1 MSTRLNKSK
10 ILILGVTA
18 VGKGSLAFEL
28 AKHLNAEI
36 ISVDSMKVYRRL
48 DIGTAKPSAERRNQ
62 VPYHL
67 LDVVEPSES
76 FSVDRYLELA
86 GQAAEKI
93 QSAGKP
99 LIASGGTAMYIK
111 AMLYG
116 LFDGPACDPAIR
128 KKLKSEI
135 QSTGLIE
142 LHKRLA
148 AIDPPAAGRIHP
160 NDEKRIIR
168 ALEVHEL
175 TGKPISEFQQQWSAQ
190 TPNDWFVIGLRR
202 EKETESKRINLRVK
216 RMIEQGLVEEVKS
229 LLAESQPLSKQAR
242 VAIGYA
248 EIIEHLEGK
257 LSLEDAIEKI
267 KINTRKLAK
276 AQRTWFK
283 TFRNVNWIDI
293 APDAADETIL
303 KETLVILTYSKD

>member
-1 MSTRLNKSK
+1 MNTKRNKSK

-18 VGKGSLAFEL
+18 VGKGTLAFEL
-28 AKHLNAEI
+28 ARLLNTEI
-36 ISVDSMKVYRRL
+36 ISIDSMKVYRRMN
-48 DIGTAKPSAERRNQ
+48 IGTAKPSLERQKQ

-76 FSVDRYLELA
+76 FSVDRFLELT
-86 GQAAEKI
+86 GQAVDKI
-93 QSAGKP
+93 LSADKP
-99 LIASGGTAMYIK
+99 VIASGGTAMYIK

-116 LFDGPACDPAIR
+116 LFDGPACDPQIR

-135 QSTGLIE
+135 QSAGLLE
-142 LHKRLA
+142 LHRRLA
-148 AIDPPAAGRIHP
+148 DVDPQAADRIHP

-175 TGKPISEFQQQWSAQ
+175 TGKPISDLQQQWSAR

-216 RMIEQGLVEEVKS
+216 RMIEQGLVDEVKS
-229 LLAESQPLSKQAR
+229 LLAEPEPLSQQAR

-248 EIIEHLEGK
+248 EIIDHMEGK

-283 TFRNVNWIDI
+283 AFRNINWIDI
-293 APDAADETIL
+293 TPDAADEIIL
-303 KETLVILTYSKD
+303 KETLSLLT